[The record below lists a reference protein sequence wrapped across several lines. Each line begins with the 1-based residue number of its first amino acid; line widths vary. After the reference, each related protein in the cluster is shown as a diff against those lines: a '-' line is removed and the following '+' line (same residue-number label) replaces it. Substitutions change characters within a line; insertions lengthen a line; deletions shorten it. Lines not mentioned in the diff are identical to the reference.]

1 MRFLILAAMMAALLA
16 LPAASFASVGDPDD
30 PGGEIEFYHLKC
42 SSRITTTG
50 ALQVITRCPG
60 GASAAN
66 FADGFDT
73 MRTGGPDGS
82 FPRCDQPN
90 DVIRLT
96 FPVAK
101 RLTTVVTSP
110 ELGECLRG
118 GTVVFLRPLPD

>member
-1 MRFLILAAMMAALLA
+1 MRFFILAAMMAALLA
-16 LPAASFASVGDPDD
+16 LPAASFASFGDPDD

-42 SSRITTTG
+42 SSRITATG

-66 FADGFDT
+66 FAQGFDT

-101 RLTTVVTSP
+101 RLTTRSSQP
-110 ELGECLRG
+110 LRTDAG
-118 GTVVFLRPLPD
+118 S